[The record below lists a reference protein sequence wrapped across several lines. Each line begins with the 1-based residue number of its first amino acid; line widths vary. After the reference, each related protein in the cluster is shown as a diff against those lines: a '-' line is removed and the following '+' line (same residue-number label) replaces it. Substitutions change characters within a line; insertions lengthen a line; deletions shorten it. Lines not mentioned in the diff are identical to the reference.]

1 MTTAHTL
8 AGLDLEA
15 FARDLDA
22 IKKDLEASYGPADAA
37 HLAKMERWGRLCTG
51 AGYAT
56 AWLGPNLVSATLLA
70 LGSSARWTMVMH
82 HVSHKGYDAV
92 PGVPE
97 RLTSKRFA
105 QGARRFV
112 DWLDFIDPEAWA
124 FEHNVLHHYHTG
136 ETADPD
142 LVEQNLEPVRRA
154 SWPKAWKYAAVA
166 FFTSTWKISYY
177 APNTL
182 QTLQEARSRRAA
194 RDKVAVGG
202 TGGRTL
208 WGAWS
213 PLTSEGREFWRRC
226 VLPYAGVRFGLIPA
240 LFAPLGPLAVANVA
254 VNTAM
259 AEVLHN
265 IHSFLVIAPNH
276 AGDDLHR
283 YDGPAGGKA
292 EFYLRQVMGS
302 VDCTGGSDLADFL
315 QGYLNYQIEHHLW
328 PDLPMTAY
336 RAAQPRVQA
345 VCEKHGVPYVRES
358 AFKRFAKLV
367 DIMVGDA
374 SMIRGL
380 GGDEAAVEAPAAAPA
395 AAPA

>member
-1 MTTAHTL
+1 MNDAPSL
-8 AGLDLEA
+8 EGLDLEA

-22 IKKDLEASYGPADAA
+22 IKKDLEAAYGPADAA

-82 HVSHKGYDAV
+82 HVGHKGYDAV

-105 QGARRFV
+105 EGARRYV
-112 DWLDFIDPEAWA
+112 DWLDWIAPEAWLY
-124 FEHNVLHHYHTG
+124 EHNVLHHYHTG

-142 LVEQNLEPVRRA
+142 LVEQNLARVRA
-154 SWPKAWKYAAVA
+154 ATWPKALKYATVA
-166 FFTSTWKISYY
+166 FFAATWKISYY

-182 QTLQEARSRRAA
+182 QTLQEARARRAA
-194 RDKVAVGG
+194 REKVEVGG
-202 TGGRTL
+202 TGGRHL
-208 WGAWS
+208 VDAWS
-213 PLTSEGREFWRRC
+213 PLTAEGREFWRRC
-226 VLPYAGVRFGLIPA
+226 VLPYGLVRFGLLPS
-240 LFAPLGPLAVANVA
+240 LFAPLGPVAVASVA

-265 IHSFLVIAPNH
+265 VHSFLVIAPNH
-276 AGDDLHR
+276 AGDDMHR
-283 YDGPAGGKA
+283 YDETAAGKA
-292 EFYLRQVMGS
+292 EFYLRQVLGS
-302 VDCTGGSDLADFL
+302 VDCTGGTDLADFL

-336 RAAQPRVQA
+336 RAAQPRVEA
-345 VCEKHGVPYVRES
+345 VCAKHGVPYVRES

-367 DIMVGDA
+367 DIMVGDT
-374 SMIRGL
+374 SMLRGT
-380 GGDEAAVEAPAAAPA
+380 GREAPRAEAVAASNA
-395 AAPA
+395 